1 MQTQQ
6 LNDRTPQETMI
17 DRVCKLAMA
26 VVDLQARGLSVRA
39 AEICAGDLGTVIEID
54 EPVNDAAI
62 SGFDTSLL
70 SPLACTHAG
79 TGAPVQHLKVRALDF
94 PPLGGTHAGTR
105 APVVAIEPRVR
116 FRLHGCLVYWTI
128 GRVA

>member
-70 SPLACTHAG
+70 TPLACTHAG
-79 TGAPVQHLKVRALDF
+79 TGAPVQHLKWTNVALDQYLLI
-94 PPLGGTHAGTR
+94 PMLLGANATSYHCHFVPIQGS
-105 APVVAIEPRVR
+105 I
-116 FRLHGCLVYWTI
+116 L
-128 GRVA
+128 

>member
-1 MQTQQ
+1 MQTQT
-6 LNDRTPQETMI
+6 LSHRTPQETMI

-54 EPVNDAAI
+54 EPVNDASI
-62 SGFDTSLL
+62 NGFETGLL
-70 SPLACTHAG
+70 TPLGSTCAAG
-79 TGAPVQHLKVRALDF
+79 TA
-94 PPLGGTHAGTR
+94 

-128 GRVA
+128 RRVT

>member
-1 MQTQQ
+1 MQTKQ

-70 SPLACTHAG
+70 T
-79 TGAPVQHLKVRALDF
+79 
-94 PPLGGTHAGTR
+94 PLGGTRAGTA